1 MKIKTIEI
9 KNWRSIK
16 ELKITA
22 QDLMIIIGQNNHGKS
37 NLLSAI
43 LFFFGEIKHQDLDF
57 SQGSQELFIEIEF
70 ADLDEQDKTTF
81 RKYLTQQETIR
92 VRKTAYLSG
101 SFEYKGWIQSCLED
115 YLKEENAGSYT
126 NREAAKSL
134 PFYQHLPITG
144 RLTKQNIIE
153 AQQKYIQ
160 ENFSSL
166 SFSYELETT
175 NFMGLKSVAKGIFG
189 DVYFLPAIKNAAD
202 DFSSKDTSI
211 FGKLLGEVVEAM
223 SLDNSDWQETKKQ
236 LTNVFSKFSKYI
248 DGMQNETRPEQLVN
262 LETELSQE
270 LLSWNAHFDI
280 EINAPDID
288 VILKSNAS
296 VWINDGTRTDI
307 ARKGHGLQRAVTI
320 ALIQLIAKRQS
331 QAINN
336 TETTNRAASKSR
348 YFIFEEPEL
357 YLHPQAQRALFN
369 SFVHLSEAGSQVILC
384 THSSNLISMDK
395 YKSIYIVKKESE
407 QTGSKVTQC
416 KEDLFDGSQKNEWN
430 LSYWINPDRGELF
443 FAEKVILVEG
453 QTDKVIIPALA
464 DKLGIFKYGY
474 TIIDCGSKQNIPLYI
489 RLLNKFSVPYIVVYD
504 KDHQENKK
512 SKPQA
517 IEAANSATNA
527 ILNEVIGELGV
538 AVELVN
544 DIEEE
549 LGYESGKSGKPFQAL
564 QYIKSNDFQL
574 SDGFAEKIRI
584 IYR

>member
-1 MKIKTIEI
+1 MKIQSIEI

-43 LFFFGEIKHQDLDF
+43 LFFFGEIKHHDLDF
-57 SQGSQELFIEIEF
+57 SQGSQELFVELEF
-70 ADLDEQDKTTF
+70 TALDEQDKTTF
-81 RKYLTQQETIR
+81 GKYLTQQETIR
-92 VRKTAYLSG
+92 VRKTAHLNG
-101 SFEYKGWIQSCLED
+101 SFEYKGWIQTCSED

-126 NREAAKSL
+126 SRETASSL
-134 PFYQHLPITG
+134 PFYPHLPATG
-144 RLTKQNIIE
+144 RLTKQNIID

-160 ENFSSL
+160 ENFTNI
-166 SFSYELETT
+166 SFSYELEAT
-175 NFMGLKSVAKGIFG
+175 NFMGAKSVAKGIFG
-189 DVYFLPAIKNAAD
+189 DVYFLPAIKNTAD
-202 DFSSKDTSI
+202 DFASKDTSI
-211 FGKLLGEVVEAM
+211 FGKLLGEVVETM
-223 SLDNSDWQETKKQ
+223 SQHNSDWQGTKQQ
-236 LTNVFSKFSKYI
+236 LTSLFSKFSKYI
-248 DGMQNETRPEQLVN
+248 DGKENINRPEQLSN
-262 LETELSQE
+262 LEKELSQE
-270 LLSWNAHFDI
+270 LSSWNACFDI
-280 EINAPDID
+280 ELNAPDID
-288 VILKSNAS
+288 TILKSNAS

-320 ALIQLIAKRQS
+320 ALIQLIAKRQL

-336 TETTNRAASKSR
+336 TETTTRVASKSR

-357 YLHPQAQRALFN
+357 YLHPQAQRALFD
-369 SFVHLSEAGSQVILC
+369 SFVHLSETGSQVILC

-395 YKSIYIVKKESE
+395 YKSIYIVKKENE
-407 QTGSKVTQC
+407 QAGSKVTQC
-416 KEDLFDGSQKNEWN
+416 QEDLFDGNQKNEWN

-464 DKLGIFKYGY
+464 DRLGVFKYSY

-489 RLLNKFSVPYIVVYD
+489 KLLNKFSIPYIAVYD

-512 SKPQA
+512 TNFQA
-517 IEAANSATNA
+517 IEAADSATRA
-527 ILNEVIGELGV
+527 ILDEVVEGLGIP
-538 AVELVN
+538 VELVN

-564 QYIKSNDFQL
+564 QHIKSDSFRL
-574 SDGFAEKIRI
+574 SDRFSEKIRI
-584 IYR
+584 IYN

>member
-70 ADLDEQDKTTF
+70 AELDEQDKTTF
-81 RKYLTQQETIR
+81 GKYLTQQETIR

-115 YLKEENAGSYT
+115 YLKEENAGSYK

-134 PFYQHLPITG
+134 PFYQHLPTTG
-144 RLTKQNIIE
+144 KLTKQNIIE

-175 NFMGLKSVAKGIFG
+175 NFMGFKSVAKGIFG

-211 FGKLLGEVVEAM
+211 FGKLLGEVVETM

-236 LTNVFSKFSKYI
+236 LTNVFSKFSKYV

-357 YLHPQAQRALFN
+357 YLHPQAQRALFD
-369 SFVHLSEAGSQVILC
+369 SFLNLSETGSQVILC

-395 YKSIYIVKKESE
+395 YKSIYIVRKESE
-407 QTGSKVTQC
+407 EIGSKITQC
-416 KEDLFDGSQKNEWN
+416 KDDLFDGSEQDNWN
-430 LSYWINPDRGELF
+430 LSYWINPDRSELF
-443 FAEKVILVEG
+443 FAEKVVLVEG
-453 QTDKVIIPALA
+453 ATDKIIIPALA
-464 DKLGIFKYGY
+464 KQLGVFKHCY
-474 TIIDCGSKQNIPLYI
+474 TIIDCGSKGNIPLYLK
-489 RLLNKFSVPYIVVYD
+489 LLNKFKIKYIAVYD
-504 KDHQENKK
+504 QDHQSKK
-512 SKPQA
+512 SQDDKNVA
-517 IEAANSATNA
+517 TKLTNKILSLIE
-527 ILNEVIGELGV
+527 GEFGQSIM
-538 AVELVN
+538 LVN

-549 LGYESGKSGKPFQAL
+549 LGYKSGKSGKPFQAL